1 MRPAPEIPQGF
12 ANAGPDMDATTTPD
26 PPSRDWQNVLFGGRG
41 MLVML
46 GLAGLA
52 AWHGFDVAVFL
63 AGTVLT
69 LSLLA
74 RVWSRAALAR
84 LVHGRRLASRRAF
97 PDETIECAVHL
108 ENRKLLP
115 LAWVN
120 ASERLPA
127 ALAPSPEDLPPGLS
141 WANGHL
147 SVDTSLLWYQRASW
161 RYALRCRRRGYYAVG
176 PATVTSADIFGLFA
190 RSRRVPGV
198 EYLAVF
204 PRIHPLAELGLPPMS
219 PLGEM
224 RARNPLFHDPVR
236 IRGLRDYTP
245 EVPFRHIHW
254 KASARA
260 GRLQAKV
267 FEPTSSTQVLVL
279 LDATAFAGAGDARD
293 EDGFELAVSVAA
305 SLAWH
310 ATEQRCPTGLGAN
323 TRLAGDG
330 PSALVPVA
338 AGLDHLADILET
350 LARVRSPTIPFA
362 TLLDA
367 VRPTIT
373 SGTTLAVVTG
383 RLGAGP
389 EATLAD
395 LNARGFPVT
404 VFLVGDRPA
413 GDTELV
419 CRRVRRPA
427 DLAWA

>member
-1 MRPAPEIPQGF
+1 
-12 ANAGPDMDATTTPD
+12 MDATTPESS
-26 PPSRDWQNVLFGGRG
+26 SRDWQNLLFGGKG

-46 GLAGLA
+46 GLTGLA
-52 AWHGFDVAVFL
+52 AWNGFDVAVFL

-84 LVHGRRLASRRAF
+84 VVHGRRLGARRAF
-97 PDETIECAVHL
+97 PDDTVECAVHL

-115 LAWVN
+115 LVWIN

-127 ALAPSPEDLPPGLS
+127 ALAPDPEDLPPGLS
-141 WANGHL
+141 WTKGHL

-161 RYALRCRRRGYYAVG
+161 RYALRCRRRGYYAIG
-176 PATVTSADIFGLFA
+176 PATVTSSDVFGLFA
-190 RSRRVPGV
+190 RSRRIPGI

-204 PRIHPLAELGLPPMS
+204 PRIYPLAELGLPPMS

-224 RARNPLFHDPVR
+224 RAPNPLFHDPVR

-267 FEPTSSTQVLVL
+267 FEPTSNTQVLVL
-279 LDATAFAGAGDARD
+279 LDATAFAGSGEAYD
-293 EDGFELAVSVAA
+293 EEGFELAVSVAA

-310 ATEQRCPTGLGAN
+310 AAEQRCPAGLAAN

-330 PSALVPVA
+330 PSALVPIA
-338 AGLDHLADILET
+338 AGLDHLSDILET
-350 LARVRSPTIPFA
+350 LARVRPPTIPFSA
-362 TLLDA
+362 FLDT
-367 VRPTIT
+367 VRPRIA
-373 SGTTLAVVTG
+373 SGTTLAVVAG
-383 RLGAGP
+383 RLDTGT
-389 EATLAD
+389 EAILAE
-395 LNARGFPVT
+395 LNARGFSVT
-404 VFLVGDRPA
+404 VFVIGDRPI
-413 GDTELV
+413 GETELT
-419 CRRVRRPA
+419 CRRVKRAA
-427 DLAWA
+427 DLA